1 MPLPLYP
8 RLGQIYRGVV
18 WSGQMEKIATASQDD
33 PELAAGALM
42 NKLAA
47 DADIFGMIKKSA
59 GWMSQAF
66 QHPLG
71 KALAWGVGLG
81 APIAGAGGL
90 LLAKA
95 RNDAEAAT
103 ADIRNKVLQ
112 AALGVAGIGAG
123 LYGLHR
129 LTGGKPLSLNLGETQ
144 EPPKQASAGEDMLPE
159 DALQKLATVGAI
171 EALLD
176 DALPRLEGEAQ
187 KLAMEVQALN
197 RGYGVKLLFE
207 LSQD

>member
-1 MPLPLYP
+1 
-8 RLGQIYRGVV
+8 
-18 WSGQMEKIATASQDD
+18 MEKIAVASQDD
-33 PELAAGALM
+33 PELATGALM

-47 DADIFGMIKKSA
+47 DADIFGMIKESA
-59 GWMSQAF
+59 GWMGRAF

-81 APIAGAGGL
+81 VPAAGAGGL

-95 RNDAEAAT
+95 REDAEAAT
-103 ADIRNKVLQ
+103 ADIRNKILQ
-112 AALGVAGIGAG
+112 SALGVAGIGAG

-129 LTGGKPLSLNLGETQ
+129 LTGGKPLSLDLGGEQ
-144 EPPKQASAGEDMLPE
+144 EPPKQASTNEDALSE

-176 DALPRLEGEAQ
+176 DVLPSLEGEAQ
-187 KLAMEVQALN
+187 KLATEVQALN
-197 RGYGVKLLFE
+197 RGYGVELLYE